1 MFCQKCGNQL
11 KDGVLFCRRCGTKV
25 EIINNNFQND
35 NSTNR
40 KETIYTADD
49 MNLSKNENDNLV
61 IRRKG
66 LVGKVIWFNSQKGYG
81 FIKATIDT
89 YTLTIFMHFTDINNF
104 TPVDIVDRI
113 VIFDLQEHIEKGVF
127 KASNVTLLK
136 SDMTDDPF
144 Q

>member
-25 EIINNNFQND
+25 EIINTFQNE
-35 NSTNR
+35 NPMNR
-40 KETIYTADD
+40 NAATYPSEG
-49 MNLSKNENDNLV
+49 MPLPENEKDKLV
-61 IRRKG
+61 VRRKG

-89 YTLTIFMHFTDINNF
+89 YTLTIFLHFLDINNF
-104 TPVDIVDRI
+104 SQADIVDRI
-113 VIFDLQEHIEKGVF
+113 VIFDLQEHIEKNVF

-136 SDMTDDPF
+136 SDMTDDPL